1 VFTEFRVIL
10 VVSKMDQFS
19 RLLRAGGA
27 VILDVTPPYEG
38 CDEAMSATH
47 CFVDEKKSKLSK
59 SDYRTLRSADI
70 PVMSIMFLNSWL
82 TSENSDSDRY
92 LVSID

>member
-1 VFTEFRVIL
+1 VFTDFRVIL

-27 VILDVTPPYEG
+27 VILDVSPPYEE
-38 CDEAMSATH
+38 CAEALSATH

-59 SDYRTLRSADI
+59 SDYRTLRDANI

-82 TSENSDSDRY
+82 TSENSEPERY
-92 LVSID
+92 LVSVD